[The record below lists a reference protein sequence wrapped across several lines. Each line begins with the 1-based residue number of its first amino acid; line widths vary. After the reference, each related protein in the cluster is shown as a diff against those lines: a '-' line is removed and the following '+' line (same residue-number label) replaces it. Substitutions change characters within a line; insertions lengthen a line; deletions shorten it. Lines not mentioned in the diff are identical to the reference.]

1 MNERKGSSSRWQV
14 VQLATYPD
22 RKSES
27 EDLGVHVGMLKPTLI
42 LTTLLF
48 LLIAPTPDSRDI
60 AEMTANFLV
69 ANNNPGLLASATPVQ
84 AAKERLQE
92 ETRK

>member
-1 MNERKGSSSRWQV
+1 MNERKGSSRRWQV

-22 RKSES
+22 RKSIS
-27 EDLGVHVGMLKPTLI
+27 EDLCVHGSMLKPTMI

-84 AAKERLQE
+84 AAKEDGQE
-92 ETRK
+92 DTGN

>member
-1 MNERKGSSSRWQV
+1 MNERKGSSRRWQV

-22 RKSES
+22 RKSIS
-27 EDLGVHVGMLKPTLI
+27 EDLCVHDSMLKPTLI

-69 ANNNPGLLASATPVQ
+69 ANNNPGLLASADPVQ
-84 AAKERLQE
+84 AAEEDGQE
-92 ETRK
+92 DTGN